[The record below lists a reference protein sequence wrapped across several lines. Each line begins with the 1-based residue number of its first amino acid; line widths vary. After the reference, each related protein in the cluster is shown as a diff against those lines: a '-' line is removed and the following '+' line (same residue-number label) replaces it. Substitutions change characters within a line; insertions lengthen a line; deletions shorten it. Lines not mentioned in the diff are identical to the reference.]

1 MSIQIEHTYKNIPG
15 WFNME
20 KQYLYLLNNAP
31 DGGIFVE
38 LGTWKGKSTSFIVT
52 EIINQKRK
60 IDFYAVDLF
69 RNDENM
75 DEKEIIAYGKD
86 YSIYE
91 EYKKNTEHLSSHYK
105 TIISDSSK
113 ASNYFDDESVDVI
126 FIDAGHTY
134 ESVKNDI
141 VSWLPKIK
149 KGGVI
154 SGHDYRESWKDDVI
168 KAVNEILGK
177 PDFIENDCWFIKK

>member
-1 MSIQIEHTYKNIPG
+1 MSIQIEHNYKSIPG

-20 KQYLYLLNNAP
+20 RQYLYLLNNTP
-31 DGGIFVE
+31 EGGIFVE

-52 EIINQKRK
+52 EIINRKRK

-75 DEKEIIAYGKD
+75 DKKEIIAYGKT
-86 YSIYE
+86 YSIYD

-134 ESVKNDI
+134 ESVKADI
-141 VSWLPKIK
+141 ISWLPKIK
-149 KGGVI
+149 KGGII

-177 PDFIENDCWFIKK
+177 PDFIENECWFIKK